1 MRKYALWFFRQMS
14 AVRGRLLLRIIAG
27 LLQVALGLWLVWLCR
42 RFIDVVI
49 WRGDVLRETIV
60 LFSVIALL
68 IALRQLVF
76 YLSGITE
83 VILQNDMRS
92 RLFRFVLGRKLYAEK
107 HQTGAG
113 SGKPAS
119 DMLSG
124 DISQRLER
132 DLSSASSVVTDVLPS
147 VVVTLVQLFGAFFL
161 MRSID
166 SILAWS
172 LLVLTPVVAVCAKYL
187 GSRLKK
193 MTLAIREEESSI
205 QMMIQETV
213 EHELTIKT
221 LQAESTASGRVGSMQ
236 QRLHHLVRRRIRFT
250 LISTSV
256 AIVGE
261 TGCGKTTILRL
272 LSSIIQPDSGKIV
285 LYDAQGKAVEGTGM
299 RSHIVYIEQGNTLMS
314 GTIRDNLLLANPA
327 ATDEQLSDAL
337 HVACADFVFSLPAGM
352 DTKIGEH
359 ATRLSGG
366 QAQRIA
372 IARSLLRKGNIL
384 LLDEISSS
392 LDAETEKLLFDR
404 LFAAYADKTIICVTH
419 RKEVA
424 DRCREQIK
432 VGEVIVDS

>member
-1 MRKYALWFFRQMS
+1 MHFGFFRQMS
-14 AVRGRLLLRIIAG
+14 AIRGRLLLRIIAG

-49 WRGDVLRETIV
+49 WRGNVLRETIV

-92 RLFRFVLGRKLYAEK
+92 RLFRFVLGRKLYAVK
-107 HQTGAG
+107 HQAEAG
-113 SGKPAS
+113 PGKPAS

-132 DLSSASSVVTDVLPS
+132 DLSSASSVVTDILPTI
-147 VVVTLVQLFGAFFL
+147 VVTLVQLFGAFFL

-221 LQAESTASGRVGSMQ
+221 LQAESTVSGR
-236 QRLHHLVRRRIRFT
+236 
-250 LISTSV
+250 
-256 AIVGE
+256 
-261 TGCGKTTILRL
+261 
-272 LSSIIQPDSGKIV
+272 
-285 LYDAQGKAVEGTGM
+285 
-299 RSHIVYIEQGNTLMS
+299 
-314 GTIRDNLLLANPA
+314 
-327 ATDEQLSDAL
+327 
-337 HVACADFVFSLPAGM
+337 
-352 DTKIGEH
+352 
-359 ATRLSGG
+359 
-366 QAQRIA
+366 
-372 IARSLLRKGNIL
+372 
-384 LLDEISSS
+384 
-392 LDAETEKLLFDR
+392 
-404 LFAAYADKTIICVTH
+404 
-419 RKEVA
+419 
-424 DRCREQIK
+424 
-432 VGEVIVDS
+432 